1 MLSFQSS
8 PSHLPVL
15 NSYAEV
21 FTKKWIAK
29 IPNECGYQRG
39 LSNKDDI
46 RQQSW
51 QVFTGTVL
59 HRVQSRC
66 SVINLVSAVTLG
78 PNGVSSHLA
87 CRTAEPFSG
96 SWVLATCSSVLQPF
110 RSFPNLFWLIHQL
123 FYNARV
129 PPAVFLLT
137 SDVQTFV
144 MGAACSHCRVWAP
157 LQSPGCITRDWGN
170 TLFLEHLYNLFDI
183 FSSQKLQSRISSLTF
198 IDSSSSGLNR
208 SLRDK
213 PNSVGFLCRVQ
224 LVHSL
229 QRMLLLV
236 RPPPTSWVFPEHRSL
251 SHGDT
256 HSLRLWVHSFNVCL
270 LSWWQPPC
278 FPGWLE
284 TVAV

>member
-8 PSHLPVL
+8 PSHLPVP

-39 LSNKDDI
+39 LSNKDNI

-51 QVFTGTVL
+51 QVFTGAVL
-59 HRVQSRC
+59 HWVQSRC

-78 PNGVSSHLA
+78 PNGVNSHLA

-129 PPAVFLLT
+129 PPAVYLLT
-137 SDVQTFV
+137 WCSDFCD
-144 MGAACSHCRVWAP
+144 GRCLLP
-157 LQSPGCITRDWGN
+157 LQGVSPTAVTWLHYQR
-170 TLFLEHLYNLFDI
+170 
-183 FSSQKLQSRISSLTF
+183 
-198 IDSSSSGLNR
+198 
-208 SLRDK
+208 LRQHF
-213 PNSVGFLCRVQ
+213 V
-224 LVHSL
+224 
-229 QRMLLLV
+229 
-236 RPPPTSWVFPEHRSL
+236 
-251 SHGDT
+251 
-256 HSLRLWVHSFNVCL
+256 LRTPV
-270 LSWWQPPC
+270 
-278 FPGWLE
+278 
-284 TVAV
+284 